1 MRTKAVFLAAAAAQP
16 EGREGAPLYL
26 SPVAAGFPS
35 PAEDYVEQRLDLHR
49 HLVRNEAATFFLHAS
64 GQSMTGAGIQDG
76 DLLVVDRSVE
86 AAHGR
91 VVIAALDGELL
102 VKCASEWVLM
112 DIETRKFVS
121 VRELCDS
128 WTDLSEERAFDAK
141 PRKIANFEEDP
152 AKAFVVVPSYSD
164 IDGNGHV
171 NNAKYANFVVDALNP
186 GADAAL
192 RTFQIDYRREVYA
205 GEPLSVYTEA
215 QEGQVLAKGVQQDG
229 TIAFACRMELA

>member
-102 VKCASEWVLM
+102 VKRLV
-112 DIETRKFVS
+112 
-121 VRELCDS
+121 
-128 WTDLSEERAFDAK
+128 
-141 PRKIANFEEDP
+141 
-152 AKAFVVVPSYSD
+152 
-164 IDGNGHV
+164 
-171 NNAKYANFVVDALNP
+171 
-186 GADAAL
+186 
-192 RTFQIDYRREVYA
+192 RREGRVWLAADNSGYPDFDITEREHVHIWGVVTYA
-205 GEPLSVYTEA
+205 IHKL
-215 QEGQVLAKGVQQDG
+215 
-229 TIAFACRMELA
+229 